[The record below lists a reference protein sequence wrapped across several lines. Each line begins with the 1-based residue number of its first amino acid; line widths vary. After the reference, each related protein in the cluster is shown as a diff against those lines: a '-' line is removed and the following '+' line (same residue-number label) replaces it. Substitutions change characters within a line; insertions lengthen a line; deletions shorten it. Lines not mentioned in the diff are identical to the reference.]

1 MSPLLCPHETP
12 SGVLHV
18 GLWPQSQERHRAV
31 GAGPEEAM
39 KILGELELLS
49 YEERLRELVV
59 RRLHGDLMVAF
70 QYLKGAYK
78 QDGDRLF
85 T

>member
-1 MSPLLCPHETP
+1 
-12 SGVLHV
+12 
-18 GLWPQSQERHRAV
+18 
-31 GAGPEEAM
+31 M